1 MKATIKAS
9 MKSNRLE
16 KVGTLFNLDN
26 AVGLILAFLILLQIE
41 PPLWWVN
48 QLNQPLSILAL
59 LGVTLF
65 LFLTMNPVV
74 GLLFMIYIYELL
86 RQNMWAD
93 QARNDELARMNPRN
107 PMSVEEYIIERSD
120 YSRIKNQ
127 NENNDSEVEPILEK
141 LLTK

>member
-1 MKATIKAS
+1 

-41 PPLWWVN
+41 PPLWWIN
-48 QLNQPLSILAL
+48 QLNQPLSIVAL

-86 RQNMWAD
+86 RQTMSVD

-107 PMSVEEYIIERSD
+107 PMSVEEYVIEKSD

>member
-1 MKATIKAS
+1 

-93 QARNDELARMNPRN
+93 PARNDELARMNPRN

>member
-1 MKATIKAS
+1 MKATMKAS
-9 MKSNRLE
+9 MKSSMGKLNPLW
-16 KVGTLFNLDN
+16 NIDN
-26 AVGLILAFLILLQIE
+26 AIGLILAFLILLQVE
-41 PPLWWVN
+41 PPLWWIN
-48 QLNQPLSILAL
+48 QLNQPLSILIL

-86 RQNMWAD
+86 RQNMSVD
-93 QARNDELARMNPRN
+93 QVRNDELARMNPRN

-120 YSRIKNQ
+120 YTRIKNQ

-141 LLTK
+141 LISK

>member
-1 MKATIKAS
+1 
-9 MKSNRLE
+9 MKSSRLE

-65 LFLTMNPVV
+65 LFLTMNPLV

-86 RQNMWAD
+86 RQSMSVD

-107 PMSVEEYIIERSD
+107 PMSVEEYVIERSD

-127 NENNDSEVEPILEK
+127 NENKDSEVEPILEK

>member
-1 MKATIKAS
+1 MKATMKAS
-9 MKSNRLE
+9 MKSSMGKLNPLW
-16 KVGTLFNLDN
+16 NIDN
-26 AVGLILAFLILLQIE
+26 AIGLILAFLILLQVE
-41 PPLWWVN
+41 PPLWWIN
-48 QLNQPLSILAL
+48 QLNQPLSILVL
-59 LGVTLF
+59 LGITLI

-86 RQNMWAD
+86 RQNMSVD

-120 YSRIKNQ
+120 YTRIKNQ

-141 LLTK
+141 LITK

>member
-1 MKATIKAS
+1 
-9 MKSNRLE
+9 
-16 KVGTLFNLDN
+16 
-26 AVGLILAFLILLQIE
+26 
-41 PPLWWVN
+41 
-48 QLNQPLSILAL
+48 
-59 LGVTLF
+59 
-65 LFLTMNPVV
+65 MNPLV

-86 RQNMWAD
+86 RQTMSVD

-107 PMSVEEYIIERSD
+107 PMSVEEYVIERSD

>member
-1 MKATIKAS
+1 MKATMKAS
-9 MKSNRLE
+9 MKSGMN
-16 KVGTLFNLDN
+16 KVNPLWNIDN
-26 AVGLILAFLILLQIE
+26 AIGLILAFLILLQVE
-41 PPLWWVN
+41 PPLWWIN
-48 QLNQPLSILAL
+48 QLNQPLSILIL

-86 RQNMWAD
+86 RQNMSVD

-120 YSRIKNQ
+120 YARIKNQ

-141 LLTK
+141 LITK

>member
-1 MKATIKAS
+1 MKAS
-9 MKSNRLE
+9 MKSSMGKLNPLW
-16 KVGTLFNLDN
+16 NIDN
-26 AVGLILAFLILLQIE
+26 AIGLILAFLILLQVE
-41 PPLWWVN
+41 PPLWWIN
-48 QLNQPLSILAL
+48 QLNQPLSILIL

-86 RQNMWAD
+86 RQNMSVD
-93 QARNDELARMNPRN
+93 QVRNDELARMNPRN

-120 YSRIKNQ
+120 YTRIKNQ

-141 LLTK
+141 LITK

>member
-1 MKATIKAS
+1 MKAT
-9 MKSNRLE
+9 MKSSMGKINPLW
-16 KVGTLFNLDN
+16 NIDN
-26 AVGLILAFLILLQIE
+26 AIGLILAFLILLQVE
-41 PPLWWVN
+41 PPLWWIN
-48 QLNQPLSILAL
+48 QLNQPLSILIL
-59 LGVTLF
+59 LGITLF

-86 RQNMWAD
+86 RQNMSVD

-120 YSRIKNQ
+120 YTRIKNQ

-141 LLTK
+141 LITK

>member
-1 MKATIKAS
+1 
-9 MKSNRLE
+9 MKSSMGKINPLW
-16 KVGTLFNLDN
+16 NIDN
-26 AVGLILAFLILLQIE
+26 AIGLILAFLILLQVE
-41 PPLWWVN
+41 PPLWWIN
-48 QLNQPLSILAL
+48 QLNQPLSILIL
-59 LGVTLF
+59 LGITLF

-86 RQNMWAD
+86 RQNMSVD

-120 YSRIKNQ
+120 YTRIKNQ

-141 LLTK
+141 LITK

>member
-1 MKATIKAS
+1 
-9 MKSNRLE
+9 MKSGMN
-16 KVGTLFNLDN
+16 KVNPLWNIDN
-26 AVGLILAFLILLQIE
+26 AIGLILAFLILLQVE
-41 PPLWWVN
+41 PPLWWIN
-48 QLNQPLSILAL
+48 QLNQPLSILIL
-59 LGVTLF
+59 LGITLF

-86 RQNMWAD
+86 RQNMSVD

-120 YSRIKNQ
+120 YARIKNQ

-141 LLTK
+141 LITK

>member
-1 MKATIKAS
+1 

-59 LGVTLF
+59 LGITLF

-107 PMSVEEYIIERSD
+107 PMSVEEYIIEKSD

>member
-1 MKATIKAS
+1 MKAS
-9 MKSNRLE
+9 MKSSRLE

-41 PPLWWVN
+41 PPLWWIN

-65 LFLTMNPVV
+65 LFLTMNPLV

-86 RQNMWAD
+86 RQSMSVD

-107 PMSVEEYIIERSD
+107 PMSVEEYVIERSD

>member
-1 MKATIKAS
+1 

>member
-1 MKATIKAS
+1 MKAS

-48 QLNQPLSILAL
+48 QLNQPLSIVAL

-65 LFLTMNPVV
+65 LFLTMNPLV

-86 RQNMWAD
+86 RQTMSVD
-93 QARNDELARMNPRN
+93 QVRNDELARMNPRN
-107 PMSVEEYIIERSD
+107 PMSVEEYVIERSD

>member
-1 MKATIKAS
+1 MKAS
-9 MKSNRLE
+9 MKSGMN
-16 KVGTLFNLDN
+16 KVNPLWNIDN
-26 AVGLILAFLILLQIE
+26 AIGLILAFLILLQVE
-41 PPLWWVN
+41 PPLWWIN
-48 QLNQPLSILAL
+48 QLNQPLSILIL

-86 RQNMWAD
+86 RQNMSVD

-120 YSRIKNQ
+120 YARIKNQ

-141 LLTK
+141 LITK

>member
-1 MKATIKAS
+1 MKATMKAS
-9 MKSNRLE
+9 MN
-16 KVGTLFNLDN
+16 KVNPLWNIDN
-26 AVGLILAFLILLQIE
+26 AIGLILAFLILLQVE
-41 PPLWWVN
+41 PPLWWIN
-48 QLNQPLSILAL
+48 QLNQPLSILIL

-86 RQNMWAD
+86 RQNMSVD

-120 YSRIKNQ
+120 YARIKNQ

-141 LLTK
+141 LITK

>member
-1 MKATIKAS
+1 MKAS
-9 MKSNRLE
+9 MKSGMN
-16 KVGTLFNLDN
+16 KVNPLWNIDN
-26 AVGLILAFLILLQIE
+26 AIGLILAFLILLQVE
-41 PPLWWVN
+41 PPLWWIN
-48 QLNQPLSILAL
+48 QLNQPLSILIL
-59 LGVTLF
+59 LGITLF

-86 RQNMWAD
+86 RQNMSVD

-120 YSRIKNQ
+120 YARIKNQ

-141 LLTK
+141 LITK

>member
-1 MKATIKAS
+1 MKAS
-9 MKSNRLE
+9 MKSSMGKLNPLW
-16 KVGTLFNLDN
+16 NIDN
-26 AVGLILAFLILLQIE
+26 AIGLILAFLILLQVE
-41 PPLWWVN
+41 PPLWWIN
-48 QLNQPLSILAL
+48 QLNQPLSILIL

-86 RQNMWAD
+86 RQNMSVD
-93 QARNDELARMNPRN
+93 QVRNDELARMNPRN

-120 YSRIKNQ
+120 YTRIKNQ

-141 LLTK
+141 LISK

>member
-1 MKATIKAS
+1 MKAS
-9 MKSNRLE
+9 MKSSMGKLNPLW
-16 KVGTLFNLDN
+16 NIDN
-26 AVGLILAFLILLQIE
+26 AIGLILAFLILLQVE
-41 PPLWWVN
+41 PPLWWIN
-48 QLNQPLSILAL
+48 QLNQPLSILVL
-59 LGVTLF
+59 LGITLI

-86 RQNMWAD
+86 RQNMSVD

-120 YSRIKNQ
+120 YTRIKNQ

-141 LLTK
+141 LITK

>member
-1 MKATIKAS
+1 

-59 LGVTLF
+59 LGITLF

-107 PMSVEEYIIERSD
+107 PMSVEEYIIEKSD

-127 NENNDSEVEPILEK
+127 NENNDSEVEPILE
-141 LLTK
+141 